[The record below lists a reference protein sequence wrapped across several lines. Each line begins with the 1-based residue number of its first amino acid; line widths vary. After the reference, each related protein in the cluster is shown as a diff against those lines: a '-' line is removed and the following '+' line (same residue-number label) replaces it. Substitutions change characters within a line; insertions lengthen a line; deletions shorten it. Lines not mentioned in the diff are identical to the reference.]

1 MAYKQVPGDVAGAV
15 SVVCPSVSGAT
26 DNPLIRKVLTCNK
39 SNLKRNLLFLLSVLI
54 YRVCLDVI
62 YIQCIAPFWGYY
74 NLTYEPEPLLA
85 ASSWAI
91 LVFSSFFVLPFL
103 NKPDSIV
110 SIAGVLFFFIRF
122 VPFTSFIACKAQPVN
137 FVLLEC
143 VYWLLIFFLLSK
155 GKNICVPNLTQSDTL
170 ICSLAVVLALIV
182 IFISGRYTH
191 FRLNFNLLNV
201 YELRAEAREFNMP
214 SILFYLWAPA
224 SNVLPIILIFLL
236 KKKNILFAIFISLII
251 FLNFSINGSKSTLFK
266 LLFCLFLYFFMKKEL
281 LSKVPYL
288 FVLLV
293 IATLIEWYFNVT
305 TVISTFVVRR
315 VLYVPSLLD
324 SLFYD
329 YIQQTGPLYY
339 NQGDVNIT
347 FLIGEKYFGDEDMMA
362 NNGMFSDA
370 YMNLGWVGCLIYP
383 FLYAFFF
390 KICDSAFREVNRQIV
405 FFVGLLIVTTIGS
418 SVFTTALLTHG
429 IFLLCLITYLLPREV
444 DMKTV

>member
-1 MAYKQVPGDVAGAV
+1 MTNKQVSGDVAGAV
-15 SVVCPSVSGAT
+15 SVVCPSVSRAT
-26 DNPLIRKVLTCNK
+26 DNPLIRRFLTCNK
-39 SNLKRNLLFLLSVLI
+39 SNLKRNFLFLLSVLI
-54 YRVCLDVI
+54 YRVCLDMI

-74 NLTYEPEPLLA
+74 NLTYEPELLSV
-85 ASSWAI
+85 ASSWGI
-91 LVFSSFFVLPFL
+91 LVFSFFFVLPFFY
-103 NKPDSIV
+103 KPDSII
-110 SIAGVLFFFIRF
+110 SIAGILFFFIRF
-122 VPFTSFIACKAQPVN
+122 VPFTSFIACKAQPAN

-143 VYWLLIFFLLSK
+143 IYWLLIFFLLSR
-155 GKNICVPNLTQSDTL
+155 GKNICVPRLPQSDTL
-170 ICSLAVVLALIV
+170 LYTFAVVLSLIV
-182 IFISGRYTH
+182 IFVSGRYTH

-201 YELRAEAREFNMP
+201 YELRAEARGFNMP
-214 SILFYLWAPA
+214 SILSYLWAPA
-224 SNVLPIILIFLL
+224 SNVLPIILIFLI
-236 KKKNILFAIFISLII
+236 KKKNIWIAIFISFII

-266 LLFCLFLYFFMKKEL
+266 LFFCLFLYFFMKKGL

-293 IATLIEWYFNVT
+293 IATLTEWYFNAT
-305 TVISTFVVRR
+305 TFISTFVVRR

-370 YMNLGWVGCLIYP
+370 YMNLGWMGCLIYP
-383 FLYAFFF
+383 FLYVLFF
-390 KICDSAFREVNRQIV
+390 KICDSAFHGVNRQIV
-405 FFVGLLIVTTIGS
+405 FFAGLLIVTTIGS

-444 DMKTV
+444 EVKTV